1 MKTLLLTVLALPALV
16 ATGATAHA
24 ATNACPTKNRPNEL
38 VVVGGSLQI
47 AQLGKPFGQPFSVA
61 LANTN
66 GCPLTG
72 NLAGETIHFD
82 APGAGASGYFPSA
95 GSTQTYAATDAQGM
109 ATSPPFTA
117 NDTAG
122 SYTVDA
128 ESDYGTVDIAV
139 SNTAAGLAAGVTA
152 AGSATEQATTGTL
165 YAGHL
170 QAKVVD
176 ANRNPVQ
183 GAAVTFTVVP
193 GATGAGATFLGP
205 AQVATSSDG
214 VATAPPLLANGVA
227 GAFMVT
233 ASTDGLSSIATFT
246 LENLQTYDA
255 LTAATDARVTHVGGR
270 YSALVVH
277 VADASGHPVQGAAV
291 AFNVDSTQGGAGAT
305 FAGGAA
311 VANATTDATGLAA
324 SPALVAGKVAGRF
337 SVVAST
343 PTARGT
349 VTFAFRVLPGKP
361 AAIAAGA
368 ASGESTTVGTRF
380 PMRLAVTVTDADGN
394 AVPRT
399 RVTFVAPARGP
410 SARFGRRY
418 RVTAWTDEHGIAVA
432 PALVANRKAGGYAV
446 KAIAG
451 GKSTAFALVNLPK
464 L

>member
-1 MKTLLLTVLALPALV
+1 MRALLLALLAVPTLV

-24 ATNACPTKNRPNEL
+24 AANDCPTDNRPNKL
-38 VVVGGSLQI
+38 VIVGGSLQI
-47 AQLGKPFGQPFSVA
+47 AQLGKPFGRPFSVA
-61 LANTN
+61 LANSN

-72 NLAGETIHFD
+72 NLAGVTIHFD
-82 APGAGASGYFPSA
+82 APGSGASGIFPSA

-109 ATSPPFTA
+109 ATSPAFTA

-128 ESDYGTVDIAV
+128 ESDYGRVDIPV
-139 SNTAAGLAAGVTA
+139 SNTAAGLA
-152 AGSATEQATTGTL
+152 SAVAVVGANVDQAPTGTL
-165 YAGHL
+165 YASQL
-170 QAKVVD
+170 QARVAD
-176 ANRNPVQ
+176 ANGNPVQ

-205 AQVATSSDG
+205 TQATTGSDG

-233 ASTDGLSSIATFT
+233 ASTDGIPSIATFT
-246 LENLQTYDA
+246 LENLQTYDS
-255 LTAATDARVTHVGGR
+255 LTAATGARTAHAGGR
-270 YSALVVH
+270 YAPLVVH

-291 AFNVDSTQGGAGAT
+291 SFSVDSVQGGAGAT

-311 VANATTDATGLAA
+311 QASATTDASGVA
-324 SPALVAGKVAGRF
+324 SSPSLVAGKVAGRF
-337 SVVAST
+337 SIVAST
-343 PTARGT
+343 PTARGAL
-349 VTFAFRVLPGKP
+349 TFAFRVLPGKP
-361 AAIAAGA
+361 ATLAAGA

-394 AVPRT
+394 VVPRT
-399 RVTFVAPARGP
+399 RVTFVAPERGP

-418 RVTAWTDEHGIAVA
+418 RVTVRTDEHGIAVA

-446 KAIAG
+446 KAVAG

-464 L
+464 P